1 MLQPESSIWSILEDH
16 ETPMSKSHSPV
27 RPLPKQQPLPFVSNG
42 HFPEFIKLKATLNH
56 QFSIESFSNDSRRK
70 GEPMLVGSSVSLNHK
85 QNKRSVLRRGMESS
99 QALGG
104 LEKVD
109 EVIKFD
115 DEELSKEGEGL
126 RNHKNQYF
134 KSFI

>member
-1 MLQPESSIWSILEDH
+1 
-16 ETPMSKSHSPV
+16 MSKSHSPV
-27 RPLPKQQPLPFVSNG
+27 RHLPKQQQPLPL

-56 QFSIESFSNDSRRK
+56 QFSIESFSNDSRRAKK

-85 QNKRSVLRRGMESS
+85 QNKRSVLRRGMDSS
-99 QALGG
+99 QALGA

-126 RNHKNQYF
+126 RNNKNHYF